1 MPVSSRSDGQVA
13 ESIIRL
19 FSGFKAFR
27 LPMPAKDVE
36 TLKHMYDDDSNV
48 HKEFLKGLDDF
59 NLLLEP
65 ILAPKKSFYDGEF
78 VTGEG
83 N

>member
-1 MPVSSRSDGQVA
+1 
-13 ESIIRL
+13 
-19 FSGFKAFR
+19 
-27 LPMPAKDVE
+27 
-36 TLKHMYDDDSNV
+36 MYDDHSNV
-48 HKEFLKGLDDF
+48 HKEFLKGLESF
-59 NLLLEP
+59 KLLLEP

>member
-1 MPVSSRSDGQVA
+1 
-13 ESIIRL
+13 
-19 FSGFKAFR
+19 
-27 LPMPAKDVE
+27 MPAKDVE